1 MKLSISEVI
10 AGPGLWGMSGTFI
23 AGSPTT
29 PVMKIGECGRGRF
42 DVGVSKLGPS
52 GVIGLFVGRDI
63 STNEILGLSG
73 LGLVG
78 TDITGGLPF
87 IAGLDILFR
96 VGIGILGIGG
106 SIPIGGRGILGISGL
121 GKLCMVGKSGLES
134 AGMFEVSGLVLA
146 GLSSISGSENA

>member
-1 MKLSISEVI
+1 M
-10 AGPGLWGMSGTFI
+10 PGMNI
-23 AGSPTT
+23 E
-29 PVMKIGECGRGRF
+29 ECGWF
-42 DVGVSKLGPS
+42 DVWVSKLGRF
-52 GVIGLFVGRDI
+52 GTTGLFVGRDI

-87 IAGLDILFR
+87 IAGLGILFR

-106 SIPIGGRGILGISGL
+106 SIPIGGRGILGISGM

-134 AGMFEVSGLVLA
+134 AGMFDMSGLP
-146 GLSSISGSENA
+146 ISGCFGRIGIGNFGMFEV